1 MLARA
6 KGNLLLKRLRPAQE
20 TRTRVSFL
28 CLPSVHL
35 FPQRGKKVNKWISAE
50 AEFTEL
56 KQRPFF
62 TIIQSSTEN
71 KHKNKTKTNTKAK
84 QKQSFILRKMFKE
97 E

>member
-50 AEFTEL
+50 AEFMEL

-71 KHKNKTKTNTKAK
+71 KHKSKTKTIIHT
-84 QKQSFILRKMFKE
+84 QKKV
-97 E
+97 